1 MLPTPSQQP
10 RRSIRLGKEVRPVA
24 KIMQCD
30 CGQVVR
36 GETDDEL
43 VAKVQ
48 KHAREVHDMEIT
60 RGWRVKALRKGKGG
74 KR

>member
-1 MLPTPSQQP
+1 M
-10 RRSIRLGKEVRPVA
+10 A

-30 CGQVVR
+30 CGYVVR

-43 VAKVQ
+43 VANVQ

-60 RGWRVKALRKGKGG
+60 REQVLAMAQQE
-74 KR
+74 